1 MGDKL
6 EQFSKQKYINLETY
20 KRDNTP
26 IKTPVWFVIDNDLIY
41 IITRESTG
49 KVKRLKNNQNVRVVP
64 CSFQGEIKN
73 EWVNGKAQKVTGSEA
88 DNVIKLRKKK
98 YGLAVR
104 LSGLFTSQKGNLVVY
119 SIDLTNQIFSQIIYF
134 KKFANSRET

>member
-26 IKTPVWFVIDNDLIY
+26 VKTPVWFVIDNGLVY

-49 KVKRLKNNQNVRVVP
+49 KVKRLKNNQNVRIVP
-64 CSFQGEIKN
+64 CSFKGEIKS
-73 EWVNGKAQKVTGSEA
+73 EWVNGKAQKIMGSEA
-88 DNVIKLRKKK
+88 DKVIKIRKKK
-98 YGLAVR
+98 YGFAVR

-119 SIDLTNQIFSQIIYF
+119 SIELTS
-134 KKFANSRET
+134 

>member
-1 MGDKL
+1 MGDNL

-20 KRDNTP
+20 KRDNTSV
-26 IKTPVWFVIDNDLIY
+26 KTPVWFVIDKGLVY

-64 CSFQGEIKN
+64 CSFKGEIKN

-88 DNVIKLRKKK
+88 DNIINLRKKK
-98 YGLAVR
+98 YGFAVR

-119 SIDLTNQIFSQIIYF
+119 SIDLTN
-134 KKFANSRET
+134 

>member
-20 KRDNTP
+20 KNDNTSV
-26 IKTPVWFVIDNDLIY
+26 KTPVWFVIDKGLVY

-64 CSFQGEIKN
+64 CSFKGEIKN

-88 DNVIKLRKKK
+88 DNIINLRKKK
-98 YGLAVR
+98 YGFAVR

-119 SIDLTNQIFSQIIYF
+119 SIDLTN
-134 KKFANSRET
+134 

>member
-1 MGDKL
+1 MGDIL

-20 KRDNTP
+20 KSDSTSV
-26 IKTPVWFVIDNDLIY
+26 KTPVWFVIDKGLVY

-64 CSFQGEIKN
+64 CSFKGEIKN

-98 YGLAVR
+98 YGFAVR
-104 LSGLFTSQKGNLVVY
+104 LSGLFTSQKGNLMVY
-119 SIDLTNQIFSQIIYF
+119 SIDLTN
-134 KKFANSRET
+134 

>member
-26 IKTPVWFVIDNDLIY
+26 VKTPVWFVIDKGLVY

-64 CSFQGEIKN
+64 CSFKGEIKN
-73 EWVNGKAQKVTGSEA
+73 EWVNGKAQMVTGSEA
-88 DNVIKLRKKK
+88 DNIIKLRKKK
-98 YGLAVR
+98 YGFAVR

-119 SIDLTNQIFSQIIYF
+119 SIDL
-134 KKFANSRET
+134 AN